1 MLMLSVYAAS
11 SYSEPQLFV
20 ARVQSQ
26 HCGTFQQRL
35 RTSET
40 LRAGPYYV
48 RIRSQQAMILDQ
60 FIAEAGL
67 ILLSVFFG
75 GVEFLKQEFTA

>member
-1 MLMLSVYAAS
+1 ML
-11 SYSEPQLFV
+11 
-20 ARVQSQ
+20 
-26 HCGTFQQRL
+26 RL
-35 RTSET
+35 RTLNLSFLLQEFSPST
-40 LRAGPYYV
+40 GELSNSGSVLRKHPRAGPYYV

-67 ILLSVFFG
+67 ILLSVFFW